1 MISRRRFIGQTG
13 AAFAALAMLG
23 CSDRG
28 LTQAPRAAGYGPLIE
43 DPNGLLDLP
52 EGFRYRVLSQLG
64 ELMDDG
70 MPVPD
75 KADGMGCFQGNNGEL
90 ILVRNHEL
98 RPQDDD
104 GVLIAAGFDTRYGR
118 VLPGGTSHIVLD
130 GESLA
135 VKRQFRSLGG
145 TIRNCAG
152 GTTPWNTWL
161 TCEEAPVNP
170 GERYGEGLGR
180 SHGWIFEVPANATG
194 LVNPTPLRAMGR
206 FNHEAACVD
215 PSTGLV
221 YLTED
226 RDDGVLYRF
235 LPAQPGSLHKG
246 GHLQAMAVQGV
257 KDTRNWG
264 AQTMSPAQSLNV
276 GWIDLDD
283 VESPQ
288 DDLRYRAVA
297 KGASLIARGEGIHMG
312 DGEAFICSTSGG
324 KEKVGQVFRLR
335 PGTAGT
341 ADTVELFFE
350 SQSHHVFNSGDN
362 LTVAPN
368 GHLIVCEDQY
378 TDIVDNYLRGLTPA
392 GLPYDMARL
401 RLQTELAGACFS
413 PDGRVLFVNVF
424 APTRTLAITGP
435 WERFVA

>member
-1 MISRRRFIGQTG
+1 MISRRGFIGQTG
-13 AAFAALAMLG
+13 SAFAALAMLG

-28 LTQAPRAAGYGPLIE
+28 LTQAPRAVGYGPLIE

-75 KADGMGCFQGNNGEL
+75 KADGMGCFQGDNGEL

-104 GVLIAAGFDTRYGR
+104 GVRIAAGFDARNGR

-135 VKRQFRSLGG
+135 IKRQFRSLGG

-194 LVNPTPLRAMGR
+194 LVNPMPLRAMGR

-215 PSTGLV
+215 PSTGLI

-235 LPAQPGSLHKG
+235 LPAQPGRLHKG
-246 GHLQAMAVQGV
+246 GRLQAMAVQGV

-264 AQTMSPAQSLNV
+264 SQTMSPAQALNV

-297 KGASLIARGEGIHMG
+297 KGASLIARGEGIYMD

-335 PGTAGT
+335 PGIAG
-341 ADTVELFFE
+341 ASDTVELFFE
-350 SQSHHVFNSGDN
+350 SQSHHVFNS
-362 LTVAPN
+362 
-368 GHLIVCEDQY
+368 
-378 TDIVDNYLRGLTPA
+378 
-392 GLPYDMARL
+392 
-401 RLQTELAGACFS
+401 ELAGACFS
-413 PDGRVLFVNVF
+413 PDGQVLFVNVF